1 MVLLV
6 LLGVMLFALVRR
18 TETPEPQPQTVA
30 KKDVVEPQSEP
41 PPFTQQD
48 FMRRLQEVLLG
59 IEPKDYKREIVE
71 CRWEEA
77 IDQTLTNGVQVVK
90 VWLNDRIV
98 KIEDRVDVTVP
109 TQLYV
114 VGPGTLDVD
123 LSGTTN
129 VAVRLLNRSVLL
141 NRTEHPYPES
151 GIRYSLFDDSYLNFV
166 NLTMPEER
174 NLENIET
181 DRDYPLM
188 DWGGPLTY
196 REAQIN
202 RFNILESR
210 RRREAEERQGLRQ
223 LDDSGAWNEA
233 IGF

>member
-30 KKDVVEPQSEP
+30 EKDVVEPQPEP
-41 PPFTQQD
+41 PPFMQQD

-59 IEPKDYKREIVE
+59 IEPEDYKRETVE

-77 IDQTLTNGVQVVK
+77 IDQTLTNGVLVVK

-98 KIEDRVDVTVP
+98 KIEDCVDVTGP

-129 VAVRLLNRSVLL
+129 VAVKLLNRSVLL